1 MYISWVYSEAS
12 TILWYFVSFFIYCL
26 MQTLGSSLLSLK
38 LRVLYDQKSLFP
50 TNLFRLFFSVYF
62 TEPNFFQELY
72 LFYVIF
78 ILKMLLFLCSNDR
91 IMCSLLNRML
101 SNFLSNKNEKMKL
114 FRRNFQ
120 MAWKENSKEIYQ
132 QAGRSKGNIQ
142 DSSICIYLSSGQQ
155 IMCQSLAFYCF

>member
-1 MYISWVYSEAS
+1 
-12 TILWYFVSFFIYCL
+12 
-26 MQTLGSSLLSLK
+26 MQTLGRSLCSLK
-38 LRVLYDQKSLFP
+38 LRVPHDQKSLFP
-50 TNLFRLFFSVYF
+50 TNLFRLFFSVYL
-62 TEPNFFQELY
+62 TKPNFFQELY

-78 ILKMLLFLCSNDR
+78 ILKMLLFLCGNDR

-120 MAWKENSKEIYQ
+120 MACKENSTSKIRQ